1 MNNHFRVSFIIY
13 KKFSGDMLLVS
24 QNAENYD
31 IVLPNDAVFR
41 INLAWCNTIKELDEK
56 LSNNKESDFFID
68 LPVGRIKP
76 PNNRYTLDDMI
87 PIIKAHSNVKFFA
100 VSNVESK
107 NDLIEFLEKLPDSVN
122 IIPKIESPNAVQNID
137 EICNALETEKKIV
150 MLDHD
155 DLFSS
160 IIRNKENKDSFQ
172 DYIKKLVDYCQE
184 NNVALL
190 RTVGVVFSDDEKRIT
205 QYEK

>member
-31 IVLPNDAVFR
+31 IVLPNDTVFR

-56 LSNNKESDFFID
+56 LSNNKKSDFFID

-107 NDLIEFLEKLPDSVN
+107 NDLIEFLEKLPNSIN
-122 IIPKIESPNAVQNID
+122 IVPKIESPNAVQNID
-137 EICNALETEKKIV
+137 EICNALKTDKKIV

-160 IIRNKENKDSFQ
+160 IIRNKDNKDSFQ
-172 DYIKKLVDYCQE
+172 NHIKKLVDYCQE
-184 NNVALL
+184 NNIELL

>member
-1 MNNHFRVSFIIY
+1 
-13 KKFSGDMLLVS
+13 MLLVS
-24 QNAENYD
+24 QNTENYD
-31 IVLPNDAVFR
+31 IVLPKDTVFR
-41 INLAWCNTIKELDEK
+41 INLAWCNTIKELEEK

-76 PNNRYTLDDMI
+76 PNNRYTLDDII
-87 PIIKAHSNVKFFA
+87 PIIKKNPNVKFFA

-122 IIPKIESPNAVQNID
+122 IVPKIESPNAVQNID
-137 EICNALETEKKIV
+137 EICNVLKTNKKIV

-160 IIRNKENKDSFQ
+160 IMRNKENKNSFQ

-184 NNVALL
+184 NDIELL
-190 RTVGVVFSDDEKRIT
+190 RTVGVVFSDDEKRLT

>member
-1 MNNHFRVSFIIY
+1 
-13 KKFSGDMLLVS
+13 MLLVS
-24 QNAENYD
+24 QNTENYD
-31 IVLPNDAVFR
+31 IVLPKDTVFR
-41 INLAWCNTIKELDEK
+41 INLAWCNTIKELEEK

-76 PNNRYTLDDMI
+76 PNNRYTLDDII
-87 PIIKAHSNVKFFA
+87 PIIKRNPNVKFFA
-100 VSNVESK
+100 ISNVESK

-122 IIPKIESPNAVQNID
+122 IVPKIESPNAVQNID
-137 EICNALETEKKIV
+137 EICNVLKTDKKIV

-160 IIRNKENKDSFQ
+160 IMRNKENKNSFQ

-184 NNVALL
+184 NDIELL
-190 RTVGVVFSDDEKRIT
+190 RTVGVVFSDDEKRVT

>member
-1 MNNHFRVSFIIY
+1 
-13 KKFSGDMLLVS
+13 MLLVS
-24 QNAENYD
+24 QNIGNYD
-31 IVLPNDAVFR
+31 IILPNNVIFR
-41 INLAWCNTIKELDEK
+41 INLAWCNTINELEEI
-56 LSNNKESDFFID
+56 LSSNKKSDFFID

-87 PIIKAHSNVKFFA
+87 PIIEKYPNVKFFA

-107 NDLIEFLEKLPDSVN
+107 NDLIEFLEKLPNSVN
-122 IIPKIESPNAVQNID
+122 IVPKIESPNAVQNID
-137 EICNALETEKKIV
+137 EICNALKTEKKII

-172 DYIKKLVDYCQE
+172 DNIKKLVDYCQE
-184 NNVALL
+184 NNVVLL
-190 RTVGVVFSDDEKRIT
+190 RTVGVVFSDDENRIT

>member
-1 MNNHFRVSFIIY
+1 M
-13 KKFSGDMLLVS
+13 KKFSDIMLLVS
-24 QNAENYD
+24 QNAGHYD

-41 INLAWCNTIKELDEK
+41 INLAWCNTINELEEK
-56 LSNNKESDFFID
+56 LSNNKKSDFFID

-76 PNNRYTLDDMI
+76 PNNRYTLADMI
-87 PIIKAHSNVKFFA
+87 PIIKRNPNVKFFA

-122 IIPKIESPNAVQNID
+122 IVPKIESPNAVQNID
-137 EICNALETEKKIV
+137 EICNVLKTDKKMV

-160 IIRNKENKDSFQ
+160 IIRNKENKANFQ

-184 NNVALL
+184 NNIALL
-190 RTVGVVFSDDEKRIT
+190 RTVGVVFSDDENRIT

>member
-1 MNNHFRVSFIIY
+1 
-13 KKFSGDMLLVS
+13 MLLVS

-31 IVLPNDAVFR
+31 IVLPNDTVFR
-41 INLAWCNTIKELDEK
+41 INLAWCNTIKELEEK
-56 LSNNKESDFFID
+56 LSKNKESDFFID

-87 PIIKAHSNVKFFA
+87 PIIKTHSNVKFFA

-107 NDLIEFLEKLPDSVN
+107 KDLIEFLEKLPDSVN
-122 IIPKIESPNAVQNID
+122 IVPKIESPNAVQNID
-137 EICNALETEKKIV
+137 EICNALKTENKMV

-160 IIRNKENKDSFQ
+160 IIRNKENKDNFQ

-184 NNVALL
+184 NDIRLL

>member
-1 MNNHFRVSFIIY
+1 
-13 KKFSGDMLLVS
+13 MLLVS
-24 QNAENYD
+24 QNTENYD
-31 IVLPNDAVFR
+31 IVLPKDTVFR
-41 INLAWCNTIKELDEK
+41 INLAWCNTIKELEEK

-76 PNNRYTLDDMI
+76 PNNRYTLDDII
-87 PIIKAHSNVKFFA
+87 PIIKKNPNVKFFA

-107 NDLIEFLEKLPDSVN
+107 NDLIEFLEKLPDSIN
-122 IIPKIESPNAVQNID
+122 IVPKIESPNAVQNID
-137 EICNALETEKKIV
+137 EICNVLKTNKKIV

-160 IIRNKENKDSFQ
+160 IMRNKENKNSFQ

-184 NNVALL
+184 NDIELL
-190 RTVGVVFSDDEKRIT
+190 RTVGVVFSDDEKRVT